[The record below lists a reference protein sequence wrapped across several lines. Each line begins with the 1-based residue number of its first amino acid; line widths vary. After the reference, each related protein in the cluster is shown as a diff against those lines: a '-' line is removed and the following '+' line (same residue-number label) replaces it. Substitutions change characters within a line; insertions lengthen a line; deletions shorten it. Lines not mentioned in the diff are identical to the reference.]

1 MDDGYAGLYSSII
14 TPGCLG
20 EVGHHLTGHL
30 LPNASRDPI
39 GHHEVHQQDQE
50 GFSLVRKGNDYW
62 GEM

>member
-1 MDDGYAGLYSSII
+1 
-14 TPGCLG
+14 
-20 EVGHHLTGHL
+20 VGRAALVKSVITGHL